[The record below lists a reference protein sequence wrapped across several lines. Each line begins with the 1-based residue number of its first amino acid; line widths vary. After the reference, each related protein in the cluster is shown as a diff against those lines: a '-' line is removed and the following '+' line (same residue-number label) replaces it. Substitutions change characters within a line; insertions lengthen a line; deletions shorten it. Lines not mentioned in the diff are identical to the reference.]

1 MEKITMENFEKMLA
15 GDEALTAKAKAIT
28 GSGEEK
34 KQKIIDLAASLGYEI
49 DFNNGMQP
57 LSDEEVNGVAG
68 GAVGFPNSFP
78 NTFVCCPPDYKVKHV
93 WQEIS
98 REEGWIW
105 DTVKYKCARCGET
118 KTDYFD

>member
-28 GSGEEK
+28 GTGEEK
-34 KQKIIDLAASLGYEI
+34 KQKVIDLAASLGYEL
-49 DFNNGMQP
+49 DFSNGIQP
-57 LSDEEVNGVAG
+57 LSDEEVENVAG
-68 GAVGFPNSFP
+68 GLHTDPKKKYRVHN
-78 NTFVCCPPDYKVKHV
+78 CCPPDYKVKHV

-105 DTVKYKCARCGET
+105 DTVEYRCARCGET
-118 KTDYFD
+118 QTDYFD

>member
-57 LSDEEVNGVAG
+57 LSDEDVENVAG
-68 GAVGFPNSFP
+68 GEIRPSLSFK
-78 NTFVCCPPDYKVKHV
+78 CCPPDFRWPHI
-93 WQEIS
+93 WEETS

-105 DTVKYKCARCGET
+105 DTVKYTCRRCGDV
-118 KTDYFD
+118 KTEYFD

>member
-1 MEKITMENFEKMLA
+1 MEKITMENFEKKLA

-28 GSGEEK
+28 GTGEEK

-49 DFNNGMQP
+49 DFSNGMQP
-57 LSDEEVNGVAG
+57 LSDEEVENVAG
-68 GAVGFPNSFP
+68 GWPKNHKTNPRV
-78 NTFVCCPPDYKVKHV
+78 NTCCPPDYNVKHV

-105 DTVKYKCARCGET
+105 DTVKYRCARCGGT

>member
-28 GSGEEK
+28 GTGEEK
-34 KQKIIDLAASLGYEI
+34 KQKIIDLAASLGYEL
-49 DFNNGMQP
+49 DFSNGIQP
-57 LSDEEVNGVAG
+57 LSDEEVENVAG
-68 GAVGFPNSFP
+68 GWHTDPKKKYRVHN
-78 NTFVCCPPDYKVKHV
+78 CCPPDYKVKHV

-105 DTVKYKCARCGET
+105 DTVEYRCARCGET
-118 KTDYFD
+118 QTEYFD

>member
-28 GSGEEK
+28 GTGEEK
-34 KQKIIDLAASLGYEI
+34 KQKVIDLAASLGYEL
-49 DFNNGMQP
+49 DFSNGMQP

-68 GAVGFPNSFP
+68 GAVEFPNSLVY
-78 NTFVCCPPDYKVKHV
+78 TCCAPDYKVKHV

-105 DTVKYKCARCGET
+105 DTVKYR
-118 KTDYFD
+118 

>member
-28 GSGEEK
+28 GTGEEK
-34 KQKIIDLAASLGYEI
+34 KQKIIDLAASLGYEL
-49 DFNNGMQP
+49 DFSNGMQP

-68 GAVGFPNSFP
+68 GGLEWPNL
-78 NTFVCCPPDYKVKHV
+78 FVCCPPDYKLTHV
-93 WQEIS
+93 WQETS

-105 DTVKYKCARCGET
+105 DTVEYKCARCGDT

>member
-28 GSGEEK
+28 GTGEEK
-34 KQKIIDLAASLGYEI
+34 KQKVIDLAASLGYEI
-49 DFNNGMQP
+49 DFTDGMQP

-68 GAVGFPNSFP
+68 GGLEWPKH
-78 NTFVCCPPDYKVKHV
+78 FVCCPPDYKVKHV
-93 WQEIS
+93 WQETD

-105 DTVKYKCARCGET
+105 DTVKYKCTRCGYT

>member
-15 GDEALTAKAKAIT
+15 GDEALTVKAKAIT
-28 GSGEEK
+28 GTGEEK
-34 KQKIIDLAASLGYEI
+34 KQKVIDLAASLGYEL
-49 DFNNGMQP
+49 DFSNGMQP

-68 GAVGFPNSFP
+68 GSDISYGNP
-78 NTFVCCPPDYKVKHV
+78 FVCCPPDYKLTHV
-93 WQEIS
+93 WQETD

-105 DTVKYKCARCGET
+105 DTVKYKCTRCGYT

>member
-28 GSGEEK
+28 GTGEEK
-34 KQKIIDLAASLGYEI
+34 KQKVIDLAASLGYEI
-49 DFNNGMQP
+49 DFTDGMQP

-68 GAVGFPNSFP
+68 GSDISYGNP
-78 NTFVCCPPDYKVKHV
+78 FVCCPPDYKVKHV
-93 WQEIS
+93 WQETS
-98 REEGWIW
+98 REEGLIW
-105 DTVKYKCARCGET
+105 DTVKYTCRRCGDV

>member
-1 MEKITMENFEKMLA
+1 MEKITVENFEKMLA

-28 GSGEEK
+28 GTGEEK
-34 KQKIIDLAASLGYEI
+34 KQKVIDLAASLGYEL
-49 DFNNGMQP
+49 DFSNGMQP
-57 LSDEEVNGVAG
+57 LSDEDVENVAG
-68 GAVGFPNSFP
+68 GGSRHQNPLVY
-78 NTFVCCPPDYKVKHV
+78 TCCPPDYKVKHV

-105 DTVKYKCARCGET
+105 DTVEYKCARCGDT

>member
-28 GSGEEK
+28 GTGEEK
-34 KQKIIDLAASLGYEI
+34 KQKVIDLAASLGYDL
-49 DFNNGMQP
+49 DFSNGMQP
-57 LSDEEVNGVAG
+57 LSDEEVENVAG
-68 GAVGFPNSFP
+68 GWHTDPKKKYRVHN
-78 NTFVCCPPDYKVKHV
+78 CCPPDYKVKHV

-105 DTVKYKCARCGET
+105 DTVEYRCARCGET
-118 KTDYFD
+118 QTDYFD

>member
-28 GSGEEK
+28 GTGEEK
-34 KQKIIDLAASLGYEI
+34 KQKVIDLAASLGYEL
-49 DFNNGMQP
+49 DFSNGMQP
-57 LSDEEVNGVAG
+57 LSDEEVENVAG
-68 GAVGFPNSFP
+68 GLHTDPKKKYRVHN
-78 NTFVCCPPDYKVKHV
+78 CCPPDYKVKHV

-105 DTVKYKCARCGET
+105 DTVEYRCARCGET
-118 KTDYFD
+118 QTDYFD